1 MPEPRMVIVGGP
13 SGAGKSSVFSIYQVD
28 DTVAFGTDDYCAALN
43 AERLGRQEP
52 VYEGIPLEIRT
63 RGGIALQK
71 FIGDN
76 IAARQSFSFETSL
89 REITFEQARRAKASG
104 FLVEMIFVAAGPV
117 EEHINRVKI
126 RADAGGHSA
135 SEGSLREIYERGMR
149 FLITA
154 FEENRR
160 GNLHKLAVFHN
171 PTASPGAQGVSQ
183 PMLIIEMV
191 RGYPEARKGIAK
203 APPPWF
209 QAAVRGTDFEIEK
222 LRGLTSG
229 PQS

>member
-1 MPEPRMVIVGGP
+1 MVIVGGP

-28 DTVAFGTDDYCAALN
+28 DAVAFGTDDYCAALN

-52 VYEGIPLEIRT
+52 VYEGIPPEIRT

-76 IAARQSFSFETSL
+76 IAARQSFSFETTL

-117 EEHINRVKI
+117 EEHIKRVKI

-149 FLITA
+149 FPITA
-154 FEENRR
+154 FEENRK
-160 GNLHKLAVFHN
+160 GNIDILAAFHN
-171 PTASPGAQGVSQ
+171 PPTS
-183 PMLIIEMV
+183 
-191 RGYPEARKGIAK
+191 PEAGEMPRASLIVRMERGLMAGSKGT
-203 APPPWF
+203 PPHWF
-209 QAAVRGTDFEIEK
+209 QTAVRNSDFEIEK

>member
-13 SGAGKSSVFSIYQVD
+13 SGAGKSSVFSIYQVGD
-28 DTVAFGTDDYCAALN
+28 AAAFGTDDYCAALN

-52 VYEGIPLEIRT
+52 VYEGIPPEIRT

-71 FIGDN
+71 FIWDN
-76 IAARQSFSFETSL
+76 IAARQSFTFETTL

-117 EEHINRVKI
+117 EEHIKRVKI

-154 FEENRR
+154 FEENRK
-160 GNLHKLAVFHN
+160 GNIHKLAVFHN
-171 PTASPGAQGVSQ
+171 PPAPPEGGNVPQPTLIVRMELGYMVGSTGV
-183 PMLIIEMV
+183 
-191 RGYPEARKGIAK
+191 
-203 APPPWF
+203 PPPWF